1 MIKHLPKL
9 VIILLILISFA
20 ALSEFSYGQSIG
32 EPARQ
37 AMDGAPAAT
46 MQESMAAAV
55 ADEPKTKWIHI
66 YGRVDTVHCTT
77 DFDGRVCCGVAG
89 MWGCENGR

>member
-20 ALSEFSYGQSIG
+20 ALSELSYGQSLSNG
-32 EPARQ
+32 SYYT
-37 AMDGAPAAT
+37 D
-46 MQESMAAAV
+46 MQVKEFIEDANAH
-55 ADEPKTKWIHI
+55 DKTKWIHI

-77 DFDGRVCCGVAG
+77 DFDGRMCCGVAG
-89 MWGCENGR
+89 MWECENGR